1 MFCCNCGQEIG
12 ESYIKKLIREELSHL
27 DPDVA
32 NKLTD
37 QVATRLGNRVRM
49 QGQVRTYEA
58 KQSQEDSR

>member
-12 ESYIKKLIREELSHL
+12 EAYIKRLIREELAHL

-37 QVATRLGNRVRM
+37 QVATRLGSRVRM
-49 QGQVRTYEA
+49 QGQVRTYEV
-58 KQSQEDSR
+58 KSQEGSQ